1 MMRKEYLYGV
11 LYAVVVAVA
20 FGGGYLAGQVADA
33 DDTVVKNDNTPVYN
47 NSVPFDDDYKEMV
60 EEQNEIGVYYILKDE
75 NKSLNLYKVENG
87 EKALVKGI
95 EFDTI
100 YLPAEDRERLKKG
113 IKLEDVEDGYELIE
127 DFIS

>member
-1 MMRKEYLYGV
+1 MRKEYIYGV
-11 LYAVVVAVA
+11 LCALIVGVS
-20 FGGGYLAGQVADA
+20 FGGGYLVGKVADA
-33 DDTVVKNDNTPVYN
+33 DDAVIKDDNNPIYT
-47 NSVPFDDDYKEMV
+47 NSVPFDDDYEEIV
-60 EEQNEIGVYYILKDE
+60 EEQKEIGVYYILKDE
-75 NKSLNLYKVENG
+75 NKSLNLYKIENG
-87 EKALVKGI
+87 EKTLVKGI